1 MKKRHKEKKKSRHWI
16 LDGNKQKD
24 VTGGRSSAIIEAIQ
38 LKMFN
43 IAPITADHDDGKDEI

>member
-1 MKKRHKEKKKSRHWI
+1 MKKRHKEKKKSRHWL
-16 LDGNKQKD
+16 LDGNKRG
-24 VTGGRSSAIIEAIQ
+24 TGPRDPDINIIDAIQ